1 MATSGNL
8 QPLYGKIIC
17 EKAKTA
23 DLPTLKAYQT
33 VANDLLKGHS
43 GPEAEELRTCL
54 GDLDKAIKA
63 KGG

>member
-23 DLPTLKAYQT
+23 DLTTLKAYRT
-33 VANDLLKGHS
+33 VATDLIKGHS
-43 GPEAEELRTCL
+43 GPEAEDLRSCL
-54 GDLDKAIKA
+54 GDLDTAIKA